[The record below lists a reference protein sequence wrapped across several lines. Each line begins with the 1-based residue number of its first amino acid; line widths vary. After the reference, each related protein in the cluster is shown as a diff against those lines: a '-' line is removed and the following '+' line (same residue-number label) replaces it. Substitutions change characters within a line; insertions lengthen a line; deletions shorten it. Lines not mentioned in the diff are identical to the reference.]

1 MMQPKTSVTH
11 YGALKTSGPHYEGR
25 KNLREKFWL
34 WDFKFFFGFFCF
46 WAPPLPQSKGA
57 NLRQLYGKTCYIVLY
72 SITIPYNYSFV
83 KFIFK

>member
-34 WDFKFFFGFFCF
+34 WDFKFFFGYTDCF
-46 WAPPLPQSKGA
+46 LFRRLHLKKV
-57 NLRQLYGKTCYIVLY
+57 LR
-72 SITIPYNYSFV
+72 
-83 KFIFK
+83 IFHKKKILKHI